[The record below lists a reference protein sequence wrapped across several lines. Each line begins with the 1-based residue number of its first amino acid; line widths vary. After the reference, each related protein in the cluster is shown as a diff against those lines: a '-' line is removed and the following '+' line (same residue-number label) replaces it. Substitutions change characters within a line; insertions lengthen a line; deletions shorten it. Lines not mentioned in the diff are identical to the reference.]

1 MPLNE
6 STICFIGVHD
16 CSDGIKSPLFNPK
29 FRHWF
34 SIFGNPEG
42 DPGMDGYN
50 FWLGGTLIYDI
61 GP

>member
-1 MPLNE
+1 M
-6 STICFIGVHD
+6 FIGVHD
-16 CSDGIKSPLFNPK
+16 CSDGIKSPLFNKK

-34 SIFGNPEG
+34 SIFGDPGG